1 MELIKF
7 NKPYITKY
15 AKDNISEVLKNNHL
29 RGDGYFSEKCQEWLV
44 NFLDTKKV
52 LLTHSC
58 TAALEMS
65 ALLIDIKKDDEVILP
80 SYTFVST
87 ANAFVLRGAKPVF
100 VEINPLTLNID
111 EEKICS
117 KISKKTKAIVVVHYA
132 GASCNMDKVM
142 QIAKEKNIFVIED
155 AAQSLMSYYKG
166 NPLGS
171 IGDLGCLSFHETK
184 NIQSGEGGA
193 LIINNH
199 KLIERA
205 EILREKGTN
214 RVKFIEGKID
224 KYSWVDIGSS
234 YLPSELTAAFLYSQ
248 LLHANEIT
256 SNRINIWNLY
266 YDNFKKLDFDN
277 FYIQNIPKFNK
288 TNGHIFFMILPNLK
302 LRSDF
307 IKRLLEKG
315 VESTFHYLPL
325 HKSKYYKKEFGN
337 SPILKTTESIS
348 NRIVRLPIWSSNQ
361 LPVQRIIKFVNEVL
375 KEMGII

>member
-1 MELIKF
+1 
-7 NKPYITKY
+7 
-15 AKDNISEVLKNNHL
+15 
-29 RGDGYFSEKCQEWLV
+29 
-44 NFLDTKKV
+44 
-52 LLTHSC
+52 
-58 TAALEMS
+58 MS

-155 AAQSLMSYYKG
+155 AAQSLMSYYNG

-256 SNRINIWNLY
+256 SNRIR
-266 YDNFKKLDFDN
+266 F
-277 FYIQNIPKFNK
+277 
-288 TNGHIFFMILPNLK
+288 
-302 LRSDF
+302 
-307 IKRLLEKG
+307 
-315 VESTFHYLPL
+315 
-325 HKSKYYKKEFGN
+325 
-337 SPILKTTESIS
+337 
-348 NRIVRLPIWSSNQ
+348 
-361 LPVQRIIKFVNEVL
+361 
-375 KEMGII
+375 